1 MYANHIQAIQA
12 LHDSGQIKILP
23 TPYALQ
29 CYHREAWEL
38 ETNIGT
44 EWVDTSIA
52 DTDPKFFDALYEID
66 EANGTKFQEELF
78 SHVFGDYVEGS
89 EIHSG
94 ERVSHWVTCWTMP
107 GYTDMGSEWIG
118 QTEAESLSD
127 WFHQNCE
134 DDSWDAGDG
143 ILNIPDDVSSAIDRL
158 AELADEGDEIA
169 IQTLKFFELSP
180 VLA

>member
-1 MYANHIQAIQA
+1 MYTDHIHS
-12 LHDSGQIKILP
+12 LHDSGQIRILP

-52 DTDPKFFDALYEID
+52 DTDPKFFDSLYEID

-78 SHVFGDYVEGS
+78 LHVFGDYVEGS

-94 ERVSHWVTCWTMP
+94 EKVSHWVTCWTMP
-107 GYTDMGSEWIG
+107 GYMDMGEECIG

-127 WFHQNCE
+127 WLHRNSE
-134 DDSWDAGDG
+134 DDSFTADGDG
-143 ILNIPDDVSSAIDRL
+143 ILNIPDSVFSAIDRL
-158 AELADEGDEIA
+158 AELADEWDEIA

-180 VLA
+180 ILA